1 MAGPACCVFRAH
13 DRVRWKEPNDVN
25 GAARPSEH
33 CSKQSS
39 DSSMPPI
46 KINRVPCSNR
56 KRWLGIFF
64 SVWAS
69 FYSWLG
75 ALTQFPTQL
84 WYASLHIFLAPIGS
98 VDLSAESRHWTYFSR
113 HRVWQSKPCASAC
126 QKRPKLR
133 EIRIAPVIFLFID
146 FFSFGKTLESRF
158 TL

>member
-1 MAGPACCVFRAH
+1 M
-13 DRVRWKEPNDVN
+13 N

-56 KRWLGIFF
+56 KRWLGTFF
-64 SVWAS
+64 SVSAI

-84 WYASLHIFLAPIGS
+84 
-98 VDLSAESRHWTYFSR
+98 
-113 HRVWQSKPCASAC
+113 
-126 QKRPKLR
+126 
-133 EIRIAPVIFLFID
+133 
-146 FFSFGKTLESRF
+146 
-158 TL
+158 